1 MTLDEDI
8 TIVCAFRYALGRQ
21 TYVVSS
27 VANEIKRLAQKISIK
42 SRHLI
47 IREIKEAIDGNKA
60 GMQMDADEWI
70 ACRQYLINSLE
81 GTEHPY
87 SEKYLMS

>member
-1 MTLDEDI
+1 MSTDEDI

-27 VANEIKRLAQKISIK
+27 VANEVKRLAQQISIK

-47 IREIKEAIDGNKA
+47 IREIKEAVDA
-60 GMQMDADEWI
+60 GHAGHQMDVDEWQ

-81 GTEHPY
+81 GTKYPY
-87 SEKYLMS
+87 TEK